1 MRFRSF
7 RPGSRPLARIWI
19 AAAFS
24 AGVALAA
31 QAPPPAQP
39 PPAQSPPAQAPPA
52 GSQAPSPQPQ
62 VFGSQ
67 GQQVDPSQEPA
78 QTGRGGGGR
87 GRGRGA
93 GTAEAPDFTKQP
105 PIQAKRPEDEI
116 KQIILQ
122 PGYRLECVLSDPV
135 IQEPT
140 AIAFDGDGRM
150 FVVEDRSYMMDADM
164 TGQLD
169 PISRISLHVDTDNDG
184 VYDKHTVFVDHLVFP
199 RFVVPF
205 GPNTILTKESNAQEL
220 WKFTDTNGDGVAD
233 KKELFDTGYGRLAN
247 IEGQEGFLTWT
258 MDNWMYSTYN
268 AFRARWTPHG
278 VVKEP
283 TAPNGGEWG
292 VTQDNDGKIWFES
305 GAPGV
310 PTSFEFPIVYGFNV
324 PGNFMTPD
332 AYEPDFRIPWGA
344 PVRVADMQGGLNAT
358 RMPDGSLKSVT
369 GSAGNDIYRGHRLP
383 KDLIGD
389 YFYGEPVG
397 RIVRRIHPENV
408 EGMTVVHNAY
418 PNNEFIKSLDPLFRP
433 VDVTTAPDGT
443 LYITDMY
450 HGIIQ
455 VGNFARPGTYLRSR
469 IEQYGLDKIIHHGR
483 IFRLVYDGVKPDRS
497 DALRRDIR
505 VPRMNEET
513 PAQLVAHLS
522 HPNGWWRD
530 TAQQLLVLKQDT
542 SVVPALQAIVKTSPN
557 LLARFHA
564 LWTLE
569 GLGALDAPLARQM
582 MENREPRM
590 RIQAIRASETLYKA
604 GDRSFAADYERMTKD
619 PSVDVAIQ
627 AMLTMNRWKVPN
639 ASEAIKAASSGRQ
652 ARGVQL
658 VATAILSPPASG
670 RGGGG
675 GGRALTAE
683 QQQVF
688 DRGGQI
694 YNEVCFACHGP
705 DGLGTP
711 KPELKTTMAPPL
723 SGSQRVR
730 GHREYIVNAL
740 LKGMTGP
747 VDGKTY
753 TDVMIPLGAAN
764 DDEWI
769 AAVGSYVRNSFG
781 NNGDFITPADV
792 ARVRAATKD
801 RGAPWT
807 TAELTGALPV
817 QLLTDG
823 WKVTASH
830 NSPVAAS
837 ALSLTAWSTGA
848 PQQAGMWFQIEMP
861 SVRAVTELQF
871 LSPSPAGNS
880 AAVASGGGPV
890 VTTGGFGYPRGYKVE
905 VSTDGTSWKSVAEGA
920 ATDRSTTITFAP
932 APARFIRM
940 TLTATPERAPAWS
953 LQDLRVLALPETK

>member
-1 MRFRSF
+1 MRLRLI
-7 RPGSRPLARIWI
+7 RPGSRPSTVVCVLA
-19 AAAFS
+19 ALGV
-24 AGVALAA
+24 GVALTA
-31 QAPPPAQP
+31 QAPQPAAT
-39 PPAQSPPAQAPPA
+39 PPAQSPAPP
-52 GSQAPSPQPQ
+52 PQQQ

-67 GQQVDPSQEPA
+67 GQQPDPSQQPA
-78 QTGRGGGGR
+78 PSSGRAGGRGGR
-87 GRGRGA
+87 GRGA
-93 GTAEAPDFTKQP
+93 VSDVPDFTKQP
-105 PIQAKRPEDEI
+105 PIQAKRPEEEI
-116 KQIILQ
+116 QHIVLQ
-122 PGYRLECVLSDPV
+122 PGYRLECVLSDPI

-140 AIAFDGDGRM
+140 AIAFDGNGRM

-199 RFVVPF
+199 RFVTPF

-220 WKFTDTNGDGVAD
+220 WKYTDTNGDGVAD

-278 VVKEP
+278 VIREP

-310 PTSFEFPIVYGFNV
+310 PTSFQFPIVYGFNV

-344 PVRVADMQGGLNAT
+344 PVRIADMQGGLAVT

-383 KDLIGD
+383 KDLVGD
-389 YFYGEPVG
+389 YFYGEPVA

-469 IEQYGLDKIIHHGR
+469 IEQYELDKIIHHGR
-483 IFRLVYDGVKPDRS
+483 IFRLVYDGVKADRS
-497 DALRRDIR
+497 DALRRDAQ
-505 VPRMNEET
+505 VPHMNDET
-513 PAQLVAHLS
+513 AAQLVAHLS

-530 TAQQLLVLKQDT
+530 TAQQLLVLKQDM
-542 SVVPALQAIVKTSPN
+542 SVVPALRAIVKTSPN

-569 GLGALDAPLARQM
+569 GLGSLDAALARQM
-582 MENREPRM
+582 MEDREPRM

-604 GDRSFAADYERMTKD
+604 GDRTLANDYERLTRD
-619 PSVDVAIQ
+619 ASVDVSLQ

-639 ASEAIKAASSGRQ
+639 AAEAIKAAMDSNQ
-652 ARGVQL
+652 ARGVQV
-658 VATAILSPPASG
+658 VANAILNPPVASG
-670 RGGGG
+670 RGGR
-675 GGRALTAE
+675 GGRGMTAE
-683 QQQVF
+683 QEQRF
-688 DRGGQI
+688 EHGAQI
-694 YNEVCFACHGP
+694 YNEVCFACHGQ

-711 KPELKTTMAPPL
+711 KPELNTTMAPPL
-723 SGSQRVR
+723 AGSPRVI
-730 GHREYIVNAL
+730 GHREYVVNAL
-740 LKGMTGP
+740 LKGITGP

-753 TDVMIPLGAAN
+753 VDVMIPLGAGN
-764 DDEWI
+764 DDEWV

-781 NNGDFITPADV
+781 NSGGFIEPADV

-801 RGAPWT
+801 RSTPWT
-807 TAELTGALPV
+807 TAELTSTLPV
-817 QLLTDG
+817 QVYTDG
-823 WKVTASH
+823 WKVTASQ
-830 NSPVAAS
+830 NSDS
-837 ALSLTAWSTGA
+837 AIGALRLTAWSTGA

-861 SVRAVTELQF
+861 SVRTVTELQF
-871 LSPSPAGNS
+871 QSPSAAGSS
-880 AAVASGGGPV
+880 AAVASGGAPM
-890 VTTGGFGYPRGYKVE
+890 VTAAGFGYPRGYKVE
-905 VSTDGTSWKSVAEGA
+905 VSTDGTAWSSVAEGA
-920 ATDRSTTITFAP
+920 ATGNSSAVTLSPTP
-932 APARFIRM
+932 AKFIRI
-940 TLTATPERAPAWS
+940 TLTVTPENAPAWS
-953 LQDLRVLALPETK
+953 LQDVRVFALPEKK